1 MKVMQLRLDDS
12 TYAEVEQ
19 RAYRERK
26 SLTAVVKEAL
36 ADHLK
41 SPDYRAAA
49 NGRLSI
55 ADPKR
60 PRRWGRSL
68 SA

>member
-1 MKVMQLRLDDS
+1 MKVMQLRLDES

-19 RAYRERK
+19 RAYLERK
-26 SLTAVVKEAL
+26 SLTAVVKDAL
-36 ADHLK
+36 ASHLK
-41 SPDYRAAA
+41 SPDDRVAA
-49 NGRLSI
+49 NGRLSF

-60 PRRWGRSL
+60 PRRWERSL